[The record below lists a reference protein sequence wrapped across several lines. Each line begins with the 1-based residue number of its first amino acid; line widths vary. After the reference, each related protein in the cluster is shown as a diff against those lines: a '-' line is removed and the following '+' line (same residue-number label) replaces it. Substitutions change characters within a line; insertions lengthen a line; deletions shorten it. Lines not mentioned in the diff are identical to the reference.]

1 MIVKKSH
8 IAALC
13 LLAAAPCLAAQS
25 VEDVVKHGSDVFA
38 TTCATGYC
46 HATGGGA
53 GGGASRLAARGF
65 SQDYIRNTVTN
76 GKPNTAMPAFRSV
89 LSAQDLT
96 AVVAYVASLN
106 GISDPDIGAGQAE
119 APAARAPLSAAAKA
133 GQALFHD
140 PVRGFGRC
148 STCHQV
154 LGNGIPVAE
163 PIRKVP
169 DSVGALRRL
178 KTPQVVTLMLD
189 GDRMPALMVTHTPQR
204 TVFYDL
210 TVAPPVE
217 RSVYGKPPETRDRS
231 NWRHADFIKSYN
243 DDELEQILT
252 FLRAAQTR

>member
-1 MIVKKSH
+1 MKKLTL
-8 IAALC
+8 LC
-13 LLAAAPCLAAQS
+13 LLLASPALAAQNLKT
-25 VEDVVKHGSDVFA
+25 VLKHGENVFA

-65 SQDYIRNTVTN
+65 SQDYIRTTVTN
-76 GKPNTAMPAFRSV
+76 GKANTAMPAFRTV
-89 LSAQDLT
+89 LSPQNLA
-96 AVVAYVASLN
+96 AVVAYVATLN
-106 GISDPDIGAGQAE
+106 GIQNPDIGTGASQA
-119 APAARAPLSAAAKA
+119 AAAQPAPLSAEAQA

-163 PIRKVP
+163 PIHNVP
-169 DSVGALRRL
+169 DSVTALRRL

-189 GDRMPALMVTHTPQR
+189 GDRMPALLVTHTPQR

-217 RSVYGKPPETRDRS
+217 RSVYGKAPDTNDHS
-231 NWRHADFIKSYN
+231 NWRHSDFIKAYTN
-243 DDELEQILT
+243 DELQRILA
-252 FLRAAQTR
+252 FLREAMSRQ

>member
-1 MIVKKSH
+1 MKK
-8 IAALC
+8 ITLLC
-13 LLAAAPCLAAQS
+13 FLMASPCLAAPN
-25 VEDVVKHGSDVFA
+25 VKDVVEHGSDVFA

-65 SQDYIRNTVTN
+65 SQDYIRSTVTN

-89 LSAQDLT
+89 LSAKDLA
-96 AVVAYVASLN
+96 AVVAYVATLN
-106 GISDPDIGAGQAE
+106 GIRKPDIGTGSAE
-119 APAARAPLSAAAKA
+119 ASAAQPAPLSTEAQA

-163 PIRKVP
+163 PIRKIP
-169 DSVGALRRL
+169 DSVAALRRL
-178 KTPQVVTLMLD
+178 RTPQVVTLMLD
-189 GDRMPALMVTHTPQR
+189 GDRMPALLVTHTPQR
-204 TVFYDL
+204 SVFYDL

-217 RSVYGKPPETRDRS
+217 RGVYGKQVETRDRS

-243 DDELEQILT
+243 DDELQRILA
-252 FLRAAQTR
+252 FLREAQTR